1 MDNLWEPIQP
11 PGSLAARIAE
21 RIEELITAE
30 QLRPGDRLPPER
42 ELATMLGVSR
52 PSLREA
58 IRSLSA
64 RGRLTVRHGQGVFV
78 EEPATTKRLTSS
90 LTTYEHDLDELFAM
104 REVLEVPAAG
114 WAAKN
119 CTDVGIE
126 WLQDAYGQLIDATRE
141 PVDWDEVQRLDAA
154 FHEAV
159 VRVAGNRF
167 LMRTLGVLNEI
178 MVTGMETTLRLPG
191 RLEKSAEEHT
201 RILEAIK
208 AGDSRAA
215 RSAARAHIRG
225 AHAAARRH
233 MDTPAAAEA
242 GDG

>member
-1 MDNLWEPIQP
+1 MATNLWEPIRP

-21 RIEELITAE
+21 RVEELITLE
-30 QLRPGDRLPPER
+30 QLKPGDRLPPER

-58 IRSLSA
+58 IRSLAA
-64 RGRLTVRHGQGVFV
+64 RGRLAVRHGQGVFV

-90 LTTYEHDLDELFAM
+90 LDSDEHDLDELYAM

-119 CTDVGIE
+119 TGE
-126 WLQDAYGQLIDATRE
+126 AGLERLQDAYELLIDATKRDA
-141 PVDWDEVQRLDAA
+141 DWDELQRLDAG

-167 LMRTLGVLNEI
+167 LLRTLGVLNEI
-178 MVTGMETTLRLPG
+178 MAAGMETTLRHPG
-191 RLEKSAEEHT
+191 RLEQSAKEHA

-208 AGDSRAA
+208 DGDSRAA
-215 RSAARAHIRG
+215 RAAARAHIRG
-225 AHAAARRH
+225 AHAAALRYLEQH
-233 MDTPAAAEA
+233 ATGEP
-242 GDG
+242 

>member
-1 MDNLWEPIQP
+1 MVNLWEPIRP
-11 PGSLAARIAE
+11 PGSLAARIAD

-58 IRSLSA
+58 IRSLAA
-64 RGRLTVRHGQGVFV
+64 RGRLAVRHGQGVFV

-90 LTTYEHDLDELFAM
+90 LTSYEHDVDELFAM

-119 CTDVGIE
+119 RTETGIE
-126 WLQDAYGQLIDATRE
+126 WLQDAYDRLVDATRGT
-141 PVDWDEVQRLDAA
+141 VDWDELQRLDAA

-167 LMRTLGVLNEI
+167 LLRTLGVLNEI
-178 MVTGMETTLRLPG
+178 MVAGMETTLRMPG
-191 RLEKSAEEHT
+191 RLEKSAAEHA

-208 AGDSRAA
+208 DGDSRGAQA
-215 RSAARAHIRG
+215 AARAHIRG
-225 AHAAARRH
+225 AHAAARKFV
-233 MDTPAAAEA
+233 EEQ
-242 GDG
+242 GEE